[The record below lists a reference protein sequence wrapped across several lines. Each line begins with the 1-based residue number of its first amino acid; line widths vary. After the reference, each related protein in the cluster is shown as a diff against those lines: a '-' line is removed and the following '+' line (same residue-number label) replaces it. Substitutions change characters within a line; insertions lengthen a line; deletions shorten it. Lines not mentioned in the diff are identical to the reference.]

1 MPFFEGCVKSVN
13 DLARNEGARAASVAC
28 LLPARN
34 GGSLRLLAGGP
45 ALPFSGSSASEV
57 KTLLNGYD
65 GKLIKLATV
74 EGVDWYGAPSG
85 QGAGAEA
92 MKREVAAAGWRFV
105 QQEGSGYFFVRGA
118 EKIVIT
124 SEMWT
129 GRYVLFRIPANT
141 L

>member
-1 MPFFEGCVKSVN
+1 ML
-13 DLARNEGARAASVAC
+13 LALLVFC
-28 LLPARN
+28 LLAMAARFVY
-34 GGSLRLLAGGP
+34 LQAGP

-124 SEMWT
+124 LEMWT